1 MTLTASSFRPRT
13 IWREVQSIRQFCD
26 NRLGWLL
33 DLSQTVGDF
42 GTYRFGHWQGVMVN
56 SSELAH
62 ALLVEHADAFHKP
75 QVFRFLKTLIGNGLL
90 TSDGEEWRSQ
100 RHLAAPAF
108 QHRRIAAYA
117 QVIANYAEQAQAEWH
132 DGAKIDVVNEMMR
145 LTLRIAGKTL
155 FDTDVLGD
163 TEEIGVALGAALHY
177 IDQQGSRLLAPPP
190 SWPTPANLRHRKT
203 IARLDAIVA
212 RMIAERRASGED
224 KGDLL
229 SMLLAVRDEGNGA
242 GMTDRQVRDEAMTL
256 LLAGHETTAIVLAW
270 SLVLLAR
277 HPHIYARL
285 RDEACAALCG
295 RTPTFED
302 LPKLPYALQV
312 FKEAMRLYPPVY
324 VTARSAT
331 RDVELCGRRIAKG
344 TLVLLSPYT
353 MHRRPEYF
361 AAPERFDPE
370 RFAPEGAQ
378 RWPRHAYIP
387 FGGGR
392 RICIGNH
399 FALMQGQLILATLAQ
414 RLALQLAPSQ
424 RVAAD
429 PRLTLR
435 PKGRITMTARR

>member
-331 RDVELCGRRIAKG
+331 RDVELHPVRRRSAHLHRQSLRVDARAVDSSDAGAAAGASTCAQPARCSRSTAHTAAERPNHNDSTTMICLQCFVNDVCVADRLEEVTMLRRNAGSRIA
-344 TLVLLSPYT
+344 
-353 MHRRPEYF
+353 
-361 AAPERFDPE
+361 
-370 RFAPEGAQ
+370 
-378 RWPRHAYIP
+378 
-387 FGGGR
+387 
-392 RICIGNH
+392 
-399 FALMQGQLILATLAQ
+399 
-414 RLALQLAPSQ
+414 
-424 RVAAD
+424 
-429 PRLTLR
+429 
-435 PKGRITMTARR
+435 